1 MSSDEEYDYPSSDE
15 IEMSSEDEYEY
26 VSIKPSDIVK
36 ENNAK
41 SQEQKDEETQQR
53 IALEHR
59 IQRLIDYD
67 RKNKNENIFNME
79 KNMDDETK
87 NVCIEDMNSVQ
98 LKEDNVDCKD
108 IHDVLQ
114 QIFNK
119 QINEL
124 YKTLA
129 NKDKWDDNI
138 REFINYHEN
147 MNLDV
152 DTSWLSTPELD
163 EIQEQGFQLFTG
175 DKCANVDEDEFDGP
189 NDLSIE
195 EWETVDEIIL
205 YYYSSGDIFV

>member
-1 MSSDEEYDYPSSDE
+1 MPKKK
-15 IEMSSEDEYEY
+15 EDKNL
-26 VSIKPSDIVK
+26 KPSDIIK
-36 ENNAK
+36 ANKAK
-41 SQEQKDEETQQR
+41 SQEQKDVEKQQR
-53 IALEHR
+53 IDLEQR
-59 IQRLIDYD
+59 IQRIIDND
-67 RKNKNENIFNME
+67 LKKRAENIFNME
-79 KNMDDETK
+79 NNMDDET
-87 NVCIEDMNSVQ
+87 NQLCIEDMNSDQ
-98 LKEDNVDCKD
+98 LKEIFPDYDENINYPIKEDKVDCKG

-119 QINEL
+119 HINEL

-152 DTSWLSTPELD
+152 DTSGLSTPEID
-163 EIQEQGFQLFTG
+163 EIQEQGFQFFTG

-189 NDLSIE
+189 NDLSVE

-205 YYYSSGDIFV
+205 YYYSTDDIFV

>member
-1 MSSDEEYDYPSSDE
+1 MPKKK
-15 IEMSSEDEYEY
+15 EDKNL
-26 VSIKPSDIVK
+26 KPSDIIK
-36 ENNAK
+36 ANKAK
-41 SQEQKDEETQQR
+41 SQEQKDVEKQQR
-53 IALEHR
+53 IDLEQR
-59 IQRLIDYD
+59 IQRIIDND
-67 RKNKNENIFNME
+67 LKKRAENIFNME
-79 KNMDDETK
+79 NNMDDET
-87 NVCIEDMNSVQ
+87 NQLCIEDMNSDQ
-98 LKEDNVDCKD
+98 LKEIFPDYDENINYPIKEDKVDCKG

-119 QINEL
+119 HINEL

-147 MNLDV
+147 INLDV
-152 DTSWLSTPELD
+152 DTSWLSTPEID
-163 EIQEQGFQLFTG
+163 EIQEQGFQFFTG

-205 YYYSSGDIFV
+205 YYYSTDDIFV

>member
-1 MSSDEEYDYPSSDE
+1 MSSDEEYECTSSDE

-26 VSIKPSDIVK
+26 ASIKPSDIIK

-41 SQEQKDEETQQR
+41 SQEQKDEEKQQR
-53 IALEHR
+53 IALEQR
-59 IQRLIDYD
+59 IQRLIDYKQ
-67 RKNKNENIFNME
+67 KNRDENIFNIK
-79 KNMDDETK
+79 KNIDE
-87 NVCIEDMNSVQ
+87 NINYSI
-98 LKEDNVDCKD
+98 KEVNCKD

-114 QIFNK
+114 TIFNK
-119 QINEL
+119 HINEL
-124 YKTLA
+124 YRTLA

-152 DTSWLSTPELD
+152 DTSWLSTPEID
-163 EIQEQGFQLFTG
+163 EIQEQGFQFFTG

-195 EWETVDEIIL
+195 EWKTVDEIIL
-205 YYYSSGDIFV
+205 YYYSTDDIFV

>member
-1 MSSDEEYDYPSSDE
+1 MPKKK
-15 IEMSSEDEYEY
+15 EDLNL
-26 VSIKPSDIVK
+26 KPSDIIK
-36 ENNAK
+36 ANKAK

-53 IALEHR
+53 IELEQR

-67 RKNKNENIFNME
+67 RNNKGENIFNME
-79 KNMDDETK
+79 KNIDDETK
-87 NVCIEDMNSVQ
+87 QVCIEDKVNS
-98 LKEDNVDCKD
+98 KD

-114 QIFNK
+114 TIFNK
-119 QINEL
+119 HINEL

-129 NKDKWDDNI
+129 IKDKWDDNI
-138 REFINYHEN
+138 REFITYHEN
-147 MNLDV
+147 MNIDI
-152 DTSWLSTPELD
+152 DTSWLSTPEIA
-163 EIQEQGFQLFTG
+163 EIQEQGFQFFTG

>member
-1 MSSDEEYDYPSSDE
+1 MSSDEEYECTSSDE

-41 SQEQKDEETQQR
+41 SQEQKDEEKQQR
-53 IALEHR
+53 IELEQR
-59 IQRLIDYD
+59 IQKLIDYKQ
-67 RKNKNENIFNME
+67 KNRDENIFNME
-79 KNMDDETK
+79 NNIDE
-87 NVCIEDMNSVQ
+87 NINYPI
-98 LKEDNVDCKD
+98 KEDKIDCKG

-114 QIFNK
+114 LIFDK
-119 QINEL
+119 HINEL
-124 YKTLA
+124 YKSLA

-138 REFINYHEN
+138 REFINYHVK
-147 MNLDV
+147 MNIDEKYEEY
-152 DTSWLSTPELD
+152 SAPQLD
-163 EIQEQGFQLFTG
+163 EIQEQGFQFFTG

-205 YYYSSGDIFV
+205 YYYHKISISPIYSW

>member
-1 MSSDEEYDYPSSDE
+1 MSSDEEYECTSSDE

-41 SQEQKDEETQQR
+41 SQEQKDEEKQQR
-53 IALEHR
+53 IDLEQR
-59 IQRLIDYD
+59 IQRIIDND
-67 RKNKNENIFNME
+67 LKNRDENIFNME
-79 KNMDDETK
+79 KNIDE
-87 NVCIEDMNSVQ
+87 NINYPI
-98 LKEDNVDCKD
+98 KEDNVDCKN

-119 QINEL
+119 HINEL

-152 DTSWLSTPELD
+152 DTSWLSTPEID
-163 EIQEQGFQLFTG
+163 EIQEQGFQFFTG

-189 NDLSIE
+189 NDLSVE

-205 YYYSSGDIFV
+205 YYYSTDDIFV

>member
-1 MSSDEEYDYPSSDE
+1 M
-15 IEMSSEDEYEY
+15 
-26 VSIKPSDIVK
+26 
-36 ENNAK
+36 EN
-41 SQEQKDEETQQR
+41 
-53 IALEHR
+53 
-59 IQRLIDYD
+59 
-67 RKNKNENIFNME
+67 
-79 KNMDDETK
+79 NMDDET
-87 NVCIEDMNSVQ
+87 NQLCIEDMNSDQ
-98 LKEDNVDCKD
+98 LKEIFPDYDENINYPIKEDKVDCKG

-119 QINEL
+119 HINEL

-147 MNLDV
+147 INLDV
-152 DTSWLSTPELD
+152 DTSWLSTPEID
-163 EIQEQGFQLFTG
+163 EIQEQGFQFFTG

-205 YYYSSGDIFV
+205 YYYSTDDIFV

>member
-1 MSSDEEYDYPSSDE
+1 MSSDEEYECTSSDE

-41 SQEQKDEETQQR
+41 SQEQKDEEKQQR
-53 IALEHR
+53 IALEQR
-59 IQRLIDYD
+59 IQRLIDYKQ
-67 RKNKNENIFNME
+67 KNRDENIFNIK
-79 KNMDDETK
+79 KNIDE
-87 NVCIEDMNSVQ
+87 NINYSI
-98 LKEDNVDCKD
+98 KEVNCKD

-114 QIFNK
+114 TIFNK
-119 QINEL
+119 HINEL
-124 YKTLA
+124 YRTLA

-152 DTSWLSTPELD
+152 DTSWLSTPEID
-163 EIQEQGFQLFTG
+163 EIQEQGFQFFTG

-195 EWETVDEIIL
+195 EWKTVDEIIL
-205 YYYSSGDIFV
+205 YYYSTDDIFV

>member
-1 MSSDEEYDYPSSDE
+1 MSRSSSASD
-15 IEMSSEDEYEY
+15 M
-26 VSIKPSDIVK
+26 
-36 ENNAK
+36 
-41 SQEQKDEETQQR
+41 T
-53 IALEHR
+53 
-59 IQRLIDYD
+59 
-67 RKNKNENIFNME
+67 
-79 KNMDDETK
+79 
-87 NVCIEDMNSVQ
+87 IEDWEAMRNFKPTEKVE
-98 LKEDNVDCKD
+98 KKGIDK
-108 IHDVLQ
+108 H
-114 QIFNK
+114 
-119 QINEL
+119 INEL

-205 YYYSSGDIFV
+205 YYYHKIIKN